1 MLAPGLK
8 NRVGHEHEYT
18 LMAARAAIARGA
30 AVRVFCPPHRENLD
44 LPVCT
49 VVALPAR
56 RAPVMGLSLAAKIRR
71 RLERLLDQRD
81 RRRLERLFRREGPSH
96 WLVHTAT
103 YPEIAAFAAAFAGH
117 GQGRLSIILRY
128 DHYDDPDAVAQI
140 RDALAPAVDPR
151 IALFADSDSL
161 SRLLAPLAPA
171 EIRLAPIPTPPLSP
185 RLRARAAG
193 FFGSMRRQ
201 KGFHRLPALFA
212 AALALDPALRFTVQ
226 AYGHPDD
233 LVDPEIG
240 AALAALRTMPAVTL
254 VEHTLDSDAFH
265 EALAACAAVLT
276 PYDAH
281 LYRAGTSGIF
291 TTAMAAGCAV
301 VGSDAGWMSEE
312 AARAGLTRYFAADFD
327 DPEGAARTL
336 VQAVETGLAPFAPT
350 KAEANWITFNSP
362 DRLIEQLDL

>member
-18 LMAARAAIARGA
+18 LMAAQAAVSRGA
-30 AVRVFCPPHRENLD
+30 KVRVLCPPHREDLD
-44 LPVCT
+44 LPVET

-56 RAPVMGLSLAAKIRR
+56 RAAVLGLSLTAKIRR
-71 RLERLLDQRD
+71 RIERLLDRLD
-81 RRRLERLFRREGPSH
+81 RRRLERLFRREGPAH

-103 YPEIAAFAAAFAGH
+103 YPEIGAFAAAFAGH

-128 DHYDDPDAVAQI
+128 DHYDDPDAVALI
-140 RDALAPAVDPR
+140 RRALAPAADPR

-161 SRLLAPLAPA
+161 RRLLAPLAPA
-171 EIRLAPIPTPPLSP
+171 KIRLAPIPTPPLPP
-185 RLRARAAG
+185 RPRARVAG
-193 FFGSMRRQ
+193 FFGAMRRQ

-212 AALALDPALRFTVQ
+212 AALALDPTLGFIVQ

-233 LVDPEIG
+233 LADPEID
-240 AALAALRTMPAVTL
+240 AALAALRAMPAVTL

-265 EALAACAAVLT
+265 EALADCAAVLT

-301 VGSDAGWMSEE
+301 VGGDTGWMSDE
-312 AARAGLTRYFAADFD
+312 AGRAELTRYFPADFD
-327 DPEGAARTL
+327 DPASAARTL

-350 KAEANWITFNSP
+350 KAEANWIAFNSP